1 MTAHDSQLQ
10 ALAQAWKDS
19 ADADVKA
26 RSAHAAAKEME
37 SRVLPLVCPEIV
49 RQSRFVPLTKTT
61 ALIVHRIEM
70 SQPLTPNRLPHWT
83 AYGSKVRFR
92 VGNQEA
98 IGPGS
103 IEQPVYEALPEDV
116 KSLDRA
122 GMVESSRE
130 QKLTG
135 MDKPLKVT
143 ARQGWMLSMLATNNE
158 RLHFSA
164 SPVEEGQR
172 LPSGI
177 WDSVS
182 STQSIWTAMVKRG
195 VLVMVKGQLS
205 DRWSQWRV
213 NPGPRFQEAVEIVGQ
228 QLAKDC
234 PGSMVTESFQRAFG
248 GSGADV
254 STAPTKRPKR

>member
-1 MTAHDSQLQ
+1 MTDHDSHLQ
-10 ALAQAWKDS
+10 NLAQAWKDS
-19 ADADVKA
+19 AAADVKA

-37 SRVLPLVCPEIV
+37 NRVLSLVCPEIV

-70 SQPLTPNRLPHWT
+70 SRPLTPNRLPHWT
-83 AYGSKVRFR
+83 AYGAKVRFR
-92 VGNQEA
+92 MGHQEA

-103 IEQPVYEALPEDV
+103 IEQPLYEALPEDV
-116 KSLDRA
+116 KSLGRA
-122 GMVESSRE
+122 DMVDSSRE

-135 MDKPLKVT
+135 MDKPLKIT
-143 ARQGWMLSMLATNNE
+143 ARQGSMLSMLATNNE

-205 DRWSQWRV
+205 DRWSLWRV
-213 NPGPRFQEAVEIVGQ
+213 NPGPRFREAIDIVAQ
-228 QLAKDC
+228 QLAKDY
-234 PGSMVTESFQRAFG
+234 PGSMATESFQRAFG
-248 GSGADV
+248 CPAATA
-254 STAPTKRPKR
+254 STAPAKRPKR